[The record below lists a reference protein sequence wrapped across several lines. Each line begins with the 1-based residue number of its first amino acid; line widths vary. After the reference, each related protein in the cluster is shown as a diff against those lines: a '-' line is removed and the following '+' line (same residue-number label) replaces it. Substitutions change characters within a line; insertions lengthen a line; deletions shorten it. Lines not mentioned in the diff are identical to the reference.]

1 MNYFYNFTVTDIY
14 KIKIDTNKAKHDIGD
29 IFKHIVHNRIIAM

>member
-14 KIKIDTNKAKHDIGD
+14 EIKIDTNKQNMIL
-29 IFKHIVHNRIIAM
+29 VTYLNT